1 MSETKNPAA
10 DKLLTAAELADEMP
24 GMAERIDAKTREGAL
39 PFYRT
44 RDGPLYRM
52 MAVKRALRAS
62 PQLEHRV
69 TPSPYAA
76 DKTKLRPL

>member
-1 MSETKNPAA
+1 MSETKHPAA

-24 GMAERIDAKTREGAL
+24 SVAQRLDAKTREGAL

-44 RDGPLYRM
+44 REGPVYRL
-52 MAVKRALRAS
+52 AAIRRALRAS